1 LSVLDPGGRG
11 GCPPRPPEDGPLEG
25 WPPDKLAV
33 REQVM
38 ALGLNSGVFLIRNCQ
53 WSLDLMQ
60 RLIKIQIH
68 KRRDESLARDCS

>member
-1 LSVLDPGGRG
+1 
-11 GCPPRPPEDGPLEG
+11 
-25 WPPDKLAV
+25 
-33 REQVM
+33 M